1 MALGWVTDWHD
12 YEIRAVTKSGVPGIS
27 PGYMHEST
35 PISTVL
41 RKSVRFF
48 IINIFKIWKMVWTN
62 LFFSK
67 FQALDRLW
75 DFQIWDCRCLV
86 YVTQSLMHWLW
97 TAVMPSRS
105 HSETQEMG
113 CTGVKIQQISWGT
126 MLPDPPR
133 SLRLWCSFNRKSV
146 SILLRR
152 IKDEQWQED
161 GPKRVVLW
169 QAGCF
174 VACTLSY
181 AYALPPVFIYNTI
194 TQA

>member
-67 FQALDRLW
+67 FQALDRPW
-75 DFQIWDCRCLV
+75 DFQLENHLSLSSLCYTVINALTLNSSHAIAITFLKPRKWDIRELKSNKFLGGPCSRTPLEACAFGARSIGNQSV
-86 YVTQSLMHWLW
+86 YC
-97 TAVMPSRS
+97 
-105 HSETQEMG
+105 SEG
-113 CTGVKIQQISWGT
+113 
-126 MLPDPPR
+126 
-133 SLRLWCSFNRKSV
+133 
-146 SILLRR
+146 
-152 IKDEQWQED
+152 
-161 GPKRVVLW
+161 
-169 QAGCF
+169 
-174 VACTLSY
+174 
-181 AYALPPVFIYNTI
+181 
-194 TQA
+194 